1 LLLRKL
7 IDHEPACSS
16 DLVQDM
22 RKKRKYSSE
31 ASVTKKGKFHQITTN
46 PKMQPIKQEIKQ
58 EHESSG
64 YTVEF
69 DNKKFSS

>member
-1 LLLRKL
+1 
-7 IDHEPACSS
+7 
-16 DLVQDM
+16 M